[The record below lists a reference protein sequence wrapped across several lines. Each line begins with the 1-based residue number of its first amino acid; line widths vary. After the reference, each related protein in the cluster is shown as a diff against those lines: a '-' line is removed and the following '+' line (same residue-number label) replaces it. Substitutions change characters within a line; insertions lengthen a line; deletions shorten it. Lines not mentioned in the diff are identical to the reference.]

1 MLNNVAPTVNAPVIM
16 FEPSVENK
24 SAVARATFSDPA
36 GLLDKPYKCTV
47 NYGELAAE
55 FAGCGDRLYLH
66 RAGAYV
72 HQVWTVH
79 GDGQGYRQ
87 RRRYGFEHECTPGE
101 FQLGRLLLAGK
112 DLPKFNSVKAGS
124 VVPVKL
130 AWANTRG

>member
-1 MLNNVAPTVNAPVIM
+1 MTVNNVAPTVNAPVIM

-47 NYGELAAE
+47 NYGDSLLNLP
-55 FAGCGDRLYLH
+55 GVVIGYTCIGP
-66 RAGAYV
+66 V
-72 HQVWTVH
+72 HTYTKYGTVH

-112 DLPKFNSVKAGS
+112 EPAQVQLGRRPA
-124 VVPVKL
+124 
-130 AWANTRG
+130 A